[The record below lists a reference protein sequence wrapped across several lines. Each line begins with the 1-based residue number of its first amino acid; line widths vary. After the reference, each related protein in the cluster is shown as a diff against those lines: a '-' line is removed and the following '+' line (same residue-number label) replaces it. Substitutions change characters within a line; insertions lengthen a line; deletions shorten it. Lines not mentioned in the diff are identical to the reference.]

1 MSKRKMT
8 PTPADNTV
16 KQIMGTYHPQDVQDI
31 QEVIK
36 RIFAAIFETA
46 LKGEMQNHLGYASHA
61 RTDSSNNARN
71 DYSAKTL
78 KTTLGEIPIYVPR
91 DRQGSFEPQIVK
103 KTLA

>member
-8 PTPADNTV
+8 PTPADNIV

-46 LKGEMQNHLGYASHA
+46 LKG
-61 RTDSSNNARN
+61 
-71 DYSAKTL
+71 
-78 KTTLGEIPIYVPR
+78 
-91 DRQGSFEPQIVK
+91 
-103 KTLA
+103 